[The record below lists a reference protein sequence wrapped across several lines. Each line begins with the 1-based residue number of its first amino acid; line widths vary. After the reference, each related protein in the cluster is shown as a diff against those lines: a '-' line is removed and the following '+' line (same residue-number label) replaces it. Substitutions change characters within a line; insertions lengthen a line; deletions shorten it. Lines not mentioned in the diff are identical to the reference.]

1 MEYFINIVLLF
12 FTYSFMGWCIEVTL
26 KFFQYHRFINRG
38 FLTGPWLP
46 IYGSGCTFITLA
58 IDGLAHVSMNESSY
72 GSVFAV
78 SFVLCGLVEYG
89 ASYFMERRFHA
100 RWWDYS
106 QKPMN
111 LNGRVWIGN
120 LILFGLGG
128 VIVVKFVNPLLL
140 PLYMRGS
147 LKVREIVAACLGVL
161 FISDYLGSHFILKLV
176 KSSVEHSEA
185 DNTEEIGR
193 EVRKLLSDRNAFA
206 RRFAEA
212 YPDVIYRTDKVKARL
227 AAIKEETER
236 LRKEAEKRLS
246 DVQQQLSDRLEP
258 TNQIRTRVIENQNRL
273 IDMLYDDAMATDE
286 AKDVKGEIDKDMDRL
301 RSRNRIQ

>member
-1 MEYFINIVLLF
+1 M
-12 FTYSFMGWCIEVTL
+12 TL
-26 KFFQYHRFINRG
+26 KYFQYHRFINRG

-46 IYGSGCTFITLA
+46 IYGSGCALITLA
-58 IDGLAHVSMNESSY
+58 IDGLSRISMNESSY

-89 ASYFMERRFHA
+89 AS
-100 RWWDYS
+100 WDYS

-128 VIVVKFVNPLLL
+128 VIVVKLVNPLLL
-140 PLYMRGS
+140 PLYMKGS
-147 LKVREIVAACLGVL
+147 LKVREVVAAGLGVV
-161 FISDYLGSHFILKLV
+161 FISDYLVSHFILKLV

-236 LRKEAEKRLS
+236 LRKEAEKKLS

-258 TNQIRTRVIENQNRL
+258 TNQIRTRVIG
-273 IDMLYDDAMATDE
+273 MLYDDTVATAE
-286 AKDVKGEIDKDMDRL
+286 EKDVKGEIDRDMDRL

>member
-12 FTYSFMGWCIEVTL
+12 FTYSFVGWCIEVTL

-46 IYGSGCTFITLA
+46 IYGSGCTLITLA

-89 ASYFMERRFHA
+89 ASYFMERRVHA

-236 LRKEAEKRLS
+236 LKAVAEGLRGE
-246 DVQQQLSDRLEP
+246 DRGAEGSDRWAERSEP
-258 TNQIRTRVIENQNRL
+258 RAELRDRGAQ
-273 IDMLYDDAMATDE
+273 
-286 AKDVKGEIDKDMDRL
+286 GEQRG
-301 RSRNRIQ
+301 